1 MNVSAVDGLLAQMQA
16 AATAAQGGSRPL
28 SRSSPS
34 ATGADFSTLLKHP
47 VDQIAQSQSQSD
59 SLTQKF
65 TSGSSNVSLS
75 DAMMAMQK
83 ATITL
88 QTGIQIRNKVVTAY
102 TDIMNMQV

>member
-1 MNVSAVDGLLAQMQA
+1 MNVSAVDSLLAQMQA
-16 AATAAQGGSRPL
+16 AATTAQGG
-28 SRSSPS
+28 RSPPRSGPS
-34 ATGADFSTLLKHP
+34 TAPDFATLLKNS
-47 VDQIAQSQSQSD
+47 VDQIAQSQSQAD

-65 TSGSSNVSLS
+65 TSGSSDVSLS
-75 DAMMAMQK
+75 DAMMALQK

>member
-16 AATAAQGGSRPL
+16 AATAAQGGSG
-28 SRSSPS
+28 SSTS
-34 ATGADFSTLLKHP
+34 ATGADFSTLLKHS
-47 VDQIAQSQSQSD
+47 VDQIAQSQSQAD

>member
-1 MNVSAVDGLLAQMQA
+1 
-16 AATAAQGGSRPL
+16 
-28 SRSSPS
+28 
-34 ATGADFSTLLKHP
+34 
-47 VDQIAQSQSQSD
+47 
-59 SLTQKF
+59 
-65 TSGSSNVSLS
+65 SSNVSLS

>member
-1 MNVSAVDGLLAQMQA
+1 MNVSAVDSLLAQMRA
-16 AATAAQGGSRPL
+16 AASMAQGGAAPL
-28 SRSSPS
+28 AHSNSSAAAP
-34 ATGADFSTLLKHP
+34 DFSTLLKHS
-47 VDQIAQSQSQSD
+47 VDQIAQSQSQAD
-59 SLTQKF
+59 SLTQQF

>member
-1 MNVSAVDGLLAQMQA
+1 MNVSAVDSLLAQMQA
-16 AATAAQGGSRPL
+16 AATTAQGG
-28 SRSSPS
+28 RSPTRSGPS
-34 ATGADFSTLLKHP
+34 TAPDFATLLKNS
-47 VDQIAQSQSQSD
+47 VDQIAQSQSQAD

-65 TSGSSNVSLS
+65 TSGSSDVSLS
-75 DAMMAMQK
+75 DAMMALQK